1 MNRGLWYA
9 AAAYTIWGTFP
20 LYWRL
25 LRHVPSLEVLAHRIV
40 WSSVALGAV
49 VVVARGAGAWR
60 TVSRR
65 VLTQY
70 AIAAVLIAINWL
82 TYIYGVGQER
92 VVEVSLGYFITPL
105 INVLLGTVVLRER
118 LRMLQWAA
126 VALAA
131 AGVGYLTYQYG
142 SVPWI
147 AVLLAVSF
155 GGYGLVKKTA
165 TLPALE
171 GLTLETIVLLAPAV
185 VYLLVGPGRAFR
197 PDDLA
202 TGALLIGGGLV
213 TIGPLLLFAS
223 AVRRVPLTVIGIIQY
238 LSPTISFLLGVFILG
253 EPFSANQFV
262 GFGFVWAAI
271 ALFTVDGLRNS
282 GSVRS
287 VRLQTDM

>member
-25 LRHVPSLEVLAHRIV
+25 LRPVPSLEVLAHRIV
-40 WSSVALGAV
+40 WSSVALGAI
-49 VVVARGAGAWR
+49 VVVARGTGAWR
-60 TVSRR
+60 SVSRR

-70 AIAAVLIAINWL
+70 GIAAVLIAINWL

-118 LRMLQWAA
+118 LRTLQWAA
-126 VALAA
+126 VGLAA
-131 AGVGYLTYQYG
+131 VGVGYLTYQYG
-142 SVPWI
+142 SLPWI
-147 AVLLAVSF
+147 AVILAVSF

-171 GLTLETIVLLAPAV
+171 GLTLETVVLLAPAL

-197 PDDLA
+197 SGDLG
-202 TGALLIGGGLV
+202 TDALLIGGGLV

-223 AVRRVPLTVIGIIQY
+223 AVRGVPLTVIGIIQY
-238 LSPTISFLLGVFILG
+238 LSPTISFLLGVFVLG
-253 EPFSANQFV
+253 EPFSADQFV

-271 ALFTVDGLRNS
+271 ALFTLDG
-282 GSVRS
+282 VRS
-287 VRLQTDM
+287 VRLQADLLA

>member
-1 MNRGLWYA
+1 MTRGLWYG

-20 LYWRL
+20 LYWRM
-25 LRHVPSLEVLAHRIV
+25 LRHVPALEVLAHRII

-49 VVVARGAGAWR
+49 VLVARVPAMWR
-60 TVSRR
+60 GLTAP
-65 VLTQY
+65 VLRQY
-70 AIAAVLIAINWL
+70 ALAAVLIAVNWL

-105 INVLLGTVVLRER
+105 VNVLLGTVVLRER
-118 LRMLQWAA
+118 LRRLQWLA

-131 AGVGYLTYQYG
+131 VGVGYLTWQYG
-142 SVPWI
+142 RIPWI
-147 AVLLAVSF
+147 AVGLAVSF

-165 TLPALE
+165 TLPALD
-171 GLTLETIVLLAPAV
+171 GLTLETVVLLVPALA
-185 VYLLVGPGRAFR
+185 YLLVAAGGALGPG
-197 PDDLA
+197 DIG

-238 LSPTISFLLGVFILG
+238 LSPTISFLLGVLVLD
-253 EPFSANQFV
+253 EPFTRTQFV

-271 ALFTVDGLRNS
+271 ALFTLDG
-282 GSVRS
+282 VRRG
-287 VRLQTDM
+287 VRV

>member
-1 MNRGLWYA
+1 MNRGLWYG

-40 WSSVALGAV
+40 WSSVALGV
-49 VVVARGAGAWR
+49 IVLARRAGALR
-60 TVSRR
+60 TVTRP
-65 VLTQY
+65 VLGQY

-82 TYIYGVGQER
+82 TYIYGVSQEQ

-118 LRMLQWAA
+118 LRPLQWAA
-126 VALAA
+126 VGLAA
-131 AGVGYLTYQYG
+131 AGVGYLTYQHG

-147 AVLLAVSF
+147 AVAIAVSF

-165 TLPALE
+165 TLPSLE

-185 VYLLVGPGRAFR
+185 AYLLVGASGAFR
-197 PDDLA
+197 PEDPV

-223 AVRRVPLTVIGIIQY
+223 AVRQVPLTVIGMIQY
-238 LSPTISFLLGVFILG
+238 LSPTISFLLGVFVLG
-253 EPFSANQFV
+253 EPFSSDQLV
-262 GFGFVWAAI
+262 GLGFVWAAI
-271 ALFTVDGLRNS
+271 VLFSVDG
-282 GSVRS
+282 VRS
-287 VRLQTDM
+287 VGRQGDLRA

>member
-1 MNRGLWYA
+1 MNRGLWYG

-40 WSSVALGAV
+40 WSSVALGV
-49 VVVARGAGAWR
+49 VVVAMRGAGAWR
-60 TVSRR
+60 TVSRP
-65 VLTQY
+65 VLGQY

-82 TYIYGVGQER
+82 TYIYGVSQEQ

-118 LRMLQWAA
+118 LRPLQWVA

-131 AGVGYLTYQYG
+131 AGVAYLTYQHG
-142 SVPWI
+142 SLPWI
-147 AVLLAVSF
+147 AVGLAVSF

-171 GLTLETIVLLAPAV
+171 GLALETVVLLAPAV
-185 VYLLVGPGRAFR
+185 VYLLVGAGGAFGPG
-197 PDDLA
+197 DLA
-202 TGALLIGGGLV
+202 TDALLIGGGLV

-223 AVRRVPLTVIGIIQY
+223 AVRRVPLTIIGIIQY
-238 LSPTISFLLGVFILG
+238 LSPTISFVIGVFLLG
-253 EPFSANQFV
+253 EPFSRHQFI
-262 GFGFVWAAI
+262 GFGFVWSAI
-271 ALFTVDGLRNS
+271 ALFTIDGLRSRRGHLS
-282 GSVRS
+282 GGP
-287 VRLQTDM
+287 LQ

>member
-1 MNRGLWYA
+1 MTRGLWYG

-25 LRHVPSLEVLAHRIV
+25 LRHVPSLDVLAHRIV
-40 WSSVALGAV
+40 WSSVALGAIV
-49 VVVARGAGAWR
+49 LVARRGGALR
-60 TVSRR
+60 SVSRP
-65 VLTQY
+65 VLRQY

-82 TYIYGVGQER
+82 TYIYGVATEQ

-118 LRMLQWAA
+118 LRPLQWAA
-126 VALAA
+126 VAIASL
-131 AGVGYLTYQYG
+131 GVADLTYQHG
-142 SVPWI
+142 SLPWI
-147 AVLLAVSF
+147 AVGLAVSF

-165 TLPALE
+165 TLPPLE

-185 VYLLVGPGRAFR
+185 LYLLLGAGGGFRAED
-197 PDDLA
+197 PV

-238 LSPTISFLLGVFILG
+238 LSPTISFLVGVFLLG
-253 EPFSANQFV
+253 EAFSGAQLV
-262 GFGFVWAAI
+262 GFSLVWAAI
-271 ALFTVDGLRNS
+271 ALFTIDGLRHR
-282 GSVRS
+282 GAG
-287 VRLQTDM
+287 T